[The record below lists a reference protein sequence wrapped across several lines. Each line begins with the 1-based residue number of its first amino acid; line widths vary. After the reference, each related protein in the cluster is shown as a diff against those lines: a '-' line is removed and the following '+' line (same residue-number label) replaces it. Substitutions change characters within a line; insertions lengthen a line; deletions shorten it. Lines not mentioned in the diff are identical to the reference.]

1 MKEFFSDVCK
11 INAKAI
17 VDCEA
22 LYAAYILWC
31 IDKHA
36 EPRTRKELGAF
47 FKEQGVIKRER
58 QGNQFWEGV
67 DISEEYK
74 KTLKKLG
81 HYRKIYLT
89 QR

>member
-36 EPRTRKELGAF
+36 EPRTRKELEAF
-47 FKEQGVIKRER
+47 IKKQGGIKKTGRYGRLYWGWGGYIRRIQKRFKEIRTDLTNKRR
-58 QGNQFWEGV
+58 
-67 DISEEYK
+67 
-74 KTLKKLG
+74 
-81 HYRKIYLT
+81 
-89 QR
+89 

>member
-36 EPRTRKELGAF
+36 EPCTRKELGGFIKA
-47 FKEQGVIKRER
+47 QGVIKKSGRYG
-58 QGNQFWEGV
+58 QTFWEGV
-67 DISEEYK
+67 EISEEYK
-74 KTLKKLG
+74 RKLKRIG
-81 HYRKIYLT
+81 HYEEV
-89 QR
+89 QF

>member
-36 EPRTRKELGAF
+36 EPRTRKELEAF
-47 FKEQGVIKRER
+47 IKKQGGIKKTGRYGR
-58 QGNQFWEGV
+58 LYRGGV

-74 KTLKKLG
+74 KRFKEIRTD
-81 HYRKIYLT
+81 LT
-89 QR
+89 NKRR